1 MSYNISFLRAGSPSE
16 LSGILR
22 QVKTKIESD
31 KEKEKN
37 VEGGNGMG
45 EKTSYK
51 NLLILDDMTA
61 IADKTPTFGH
71 FLTTCR
77 KLNLS
82 CMYVFH
88 KIHKRSQNWNNII
101 SQTHIFILFQAA
113 SNEALNSL
121 LHDVTVRN
129 YELGSRKRDNWIFK
143 LR

>member
-37 VEGGNGMG
+37 VEEGGNGMG

-51 NLLILDDMTA
+51 NLLTLDDMTA
-61 IADKTPTFGH
+61 IADKTPNFGH

-82 CMYVFH
+82 CMFFIIYIKDL
-88 KIHKRSQNWNNII
+88 KIGI
-101 SQTHIFILFQAA
+101 ILFPRPI
-113 SNEALNSL
+113 SSF
-121 LHDVTVRN
+121 
-129 YELGSRKRDNWIFK
+129 YFK
-143 LR
+143 LLLMKH